1 MTKDNIFALIKKHKQ
16 NEKIY
21 SKQLEKNEHDLI
33 NLDIHTLQAIF
44 DDPNLKIKDEDQL
57 LIFINKLYSQNSKY
71 SLLYET
77 VVFSNVSIES
87 LTEFVASLDLNDITG
102 GIWIRLTDRM
112 TNKTI
117 KTDNLRTKRYS
128 VFANIPFSEGLSFS
142 GIIKYLK
149 AKSSNKINDEVSIT
163 CSSSDSNGRDASNV
177 INYDRN
183 DKCFCSNNVPNSWIC
198 FEFKKHSVILS
209 DIQIRSVNWGA
220 NWNPKSWIV
229 EGSSDGVDWDVIDE
243 QKNCSYFIGGD
254 ATHLF
259 KIKKHS
265 SKEYRFIRF
274 KQTAPNWSN
283 SDHFSFKHI
292 EFYGKLV

>member
-57 LIFINKLYSQNSKY
+57 LRFINKLYSQNSKY

-87 LTEFVASLDLNDITG
+87 LTEFVASFDLNDITG
-102 GIWIRLTDRM
+102 
-112 TNKTI
+112 
-117 KTDNLRTKRYS
+117 
-128 VFANIPFSEGLSFS
+128 EGLSFS

-254 ATHLF
+254 ATH
-259 KIKKHS
+259 
-265 SKEYRFIRF
+265 
-274 KQTAPNWSN
+274 
-283 SDHFSFKHI
+283 
-292 EFYGKLV
+292 